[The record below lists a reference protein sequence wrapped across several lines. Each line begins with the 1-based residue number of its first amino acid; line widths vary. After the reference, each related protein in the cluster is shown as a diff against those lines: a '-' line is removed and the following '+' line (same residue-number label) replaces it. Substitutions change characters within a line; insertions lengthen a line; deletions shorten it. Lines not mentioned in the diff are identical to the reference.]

1 MLVCK
6 LLFKTFLLLRFS
18 IMKKHFFA
26 ISFLPAILFMGC
38 NSSKVTDTE
47 NQKYNKPIN
56 TNFDYQGH
64 RGSRGLMPEN
74 TIPAML
80 KAIDL
85 GVTTLEMDV
94 VFTKDNVAILS
105 HEPFFSHEIST
116 NPDGKIVDAAE
127 EKSLNIYKM
136 TFAQTQKYDV
146 GTKQHTRFTKQ
157 QNRNVAKPSLSTL
170 IDSVENYTSATNK
183 AKIFYNIETKTKPET
198 DKRYHPAPASF
209 VDMLI
214 KVIQQKKIEDR
225 VTIQS
230 FDRRTLQFLHKKYP
244 AIKTALLI
252 EATDKNSFRKQLKD
266 LGFYPTIYSPEQS
279 LVNPNLITEC
289 HKRNIQIIPWTV
301 NDKKEIVKFKKMGVD
316 GIISDYPDL
325 FSSIK

>member
-1 MLVCK
+1 MMRYIKIC
-6 LLFKTFLLLRFS
+6 TFGIF
-18 IMKKHFFA
+18 I
-26 ISFLPAILFMGC
+26 ILFAACKSGQQ
-38 NSSKVTDTE
+38 TTTE
-47 NQKYNKPIN
+47 NDIYNEPLSS
-56 TNFDYQGH
+56 NFDYQGH

-116 NPDGKIVDAAE
+116 KPDGKIVDAAE

-146 GTKQHTRFTKQ
+146 GTKPHSRFKKQ
-157 QNRNVAKPSLSTL
+157 QNMSVAKPSLSTL
-170 IDSVENYTSATNK
+170 VDSVENYTSARNK
-183 AKIFYNIETKTKPET
+183 EKIFYNIETKTKPET
-198 DKRYHPAPASF
+198 DKLYHPAPAAF
-209 VDMLI
+209 VEMLM
-214 KVIQQKKIEDR
+214 KVILQKKIEDR

-230 FDRRTLQFLHKKYP
+230 FDRRTLQYLHKKYP
-244 AIKTALLI
+244 SIKTALLI

-266 LGFYPTIYSPEQS
+266 LGFSPTIYSPEQS

-301 NDKKEIVKFKKMGVD
+301 NDKKVIVKFKKMGVD